1 MRVRSVAD
9 GVEDAA
15 TLQMLGALGCDEV
28 QGPYVC
34 APLSARDFA
43 EWLEDG
49 GASNLTQQDTL
60 EIIEALEAAE
70 AKSRG

>member
-43 EWLEDG
+43 EWLEEG
-49 GASNLTQQDTL
+49 GASTLMQQATL
-60 EIIEALEAAE
+60 DIIESLEAAE
-70 AKSRG
+70 AKSKG

>member
-1 MRVRSVAD
+1 MPRRCRCS
-9 GVEDAA
+9 
-15 TLQMLGALGCDEV
+15 GALGCDEV
-28 QGPYVC
+28 QGSYV
-34 APLSARDFA
+34 SAQLLGAELA

-70 AKSRG
+70 AKSRGSRADPPSANRR